1 MLWLSLR
8 TGFGNTAF
16 VAALA
21 LLPLIALADAQTR
34 NDRGR
39 TETVA
44 ATVAPDGHAVHAPDA
59 VLLARGVD

>member
-16 VAALA
+16 VVALG
-21 LLPLIALADAQTR
+21 LLPLIVLANPSARHD
-34 NDRGR
+34 GVR

-44 ATVAPDGHAVHAPDA
+44 AVSQTTREATPVALVSFTERVID
-59 VLLARGVD
+59 